1 MYLQSDDM
9 SEFGTGYAY
18 CLGLFL
24 AHEMRLMDYQR
35 KAKDGGNIFNASMW
49 LYGAADHLF
58 ELTAPPSLPL
68 EKREEVENFKDYVL
82 SNRLSDSLTFEQ
94 AAGMNDTAK
103 RLLLE
108 WDLFNGIPAEKG
120 DWE

>member
-1 MYLQSDDM
+1 V
-9 SEFGTGYAY
+9 SEFGDGYSY

-24 AHEMRLMDYQR
+24 AHEMRLLDYR
-35 KAKDGGNIFNASMW
+35 SKEKESKGTLTASMW

-58 ELTAPPSLPL
+58 GLTAPTNLP
-68 EKREEVENFKDYVL
+68 EDKRQEIEDFREYVL
-82 SNRLSDSLTFEQ
+82 SLRLGDDLTFDRAIE
-94 AAGMNDTAK
+94 MNGTAK

-108 WDLFNGIPAEKG
+108 WDLFNGIRAEKG